1 MHGNFFMPVQEKERL
16 FHTELVKYGVEYRIA
31 GKVAR
36 ILALGKSDELLTQQE
51 RQLVQKACQKWLTQ
65 HKRKK
70 RIDSMIKTLG
80 Y

>member
-1 MHGNFFMPVQEKERL
+1 MPVQEKERL

-31 GKVAR
+31 SKVAR
-36 ILALGKSDELLTQQE
+36 ILASGKPDELLTQQE
-51 RQLVQKACQKWLTQ
+51 RQIVQEACQKWFTQ